1 MKLFRIKYSLKR
13 TSREASWFLANMHKL
28 TKKLSKILT
37 LKNDPST
44 CTLKRVDKALC
55 TCPDKIRLRKTNR
68 NNLLEFCGCAPEI
81 LVRSNTKEAMQ
92 KGFIANG
99 MIDTGYRLCPSFMNM
114 IKTMP
119 KNYLLKQLKK

>member
-1 MKLFRIKYSLKR
+1 M
-13 TSREASWFLANMHKL
+13 
-28 TKKLSKILT
+28 T

-55 TCPDKIRLRKTNR
+55 MHADKIRLRKTNW
-68 NNLLEFCGCAPEI
+68 NNLLEFCGCIPEI

-92 KGFIANG
+92 KGFITNG

-114 IKTMP
+114 IKII
-119 KNYLLKQLKK
+119 LKTLSP